1 MKSVI
6 FLSQREVNMMVLSIL
21 GHNHRLLN
29 TISILE
35 LFVHDSF
42 TESSCFCFKSLNS
55 RFTHFD
61 QGKHILGNFFPPV
74 FRFDFQEVKSS
85 SLLLTNLPTLIGFR
99 IANFFQGQA
108 AVYNFYA

>member
-1 MKSVI
+1 
-6 FLSQREVNMMVLSIL
+6 MVLSIL

-29 TISILE
+29 TIAILE

-61 QGKHILGNFFPPV
+61 QGKHILGKFFPPV
-74 FRFDFQEVKSS
+74 FRFDFQVVKSS
-85 SLLLTNLPTLIGFR
+85 SLLLKNLPILIGFR

>member
-1 MKSVI
+1 
-6 FLSQREVNMMVLSIL
+6 MVLSIL

-29 TISILE
+29 TIAILE

-74 FRFDFQEVKSS
+74 FRFDFQVVKSS
-85 SLLLTNLPTLIGFR
+85 SLLLKNLPILIGFR